1 VSPAAIPS
9 TPDLNGWWLAI
20 STSAADWSVWL
31 GRGRDAEPPFAAG
44 QQRLLPGTRGQPRD
58 LVGVIDDL
66 LQTQGLAPADLAA
79 LVLDSGPGSFT
90 GLRMGMATGRALAW
104 SLNLPVAAVPSLQA
118 MAAQALALGSSAP
131 LGCVLAARRGWWY
144 AGWYANAE
152 AVTAPPPWDAS
163 QLSDADL
170 GPALAVRA
178 VGAAWAGVGPLPEG
192 NPARTLAETWRTDA
206 TPQACWAAYIAR
218 KADRWGPAQLALP
231 EYLGVS
237 EAEAAAQT
245 VIAQEP
251 SEAVSQLAASLS
263 PSTPWAPD
271 R

>member
-1 VSPAAIPS
+1 
-9 TPDLNGWWLAI
+9 
-20 STSAADWSVWL
+20 
-31 GRGRDAEPPFAAG
+31 
-44 QQRLLPGTRGQPRD
+44 
-58 LVGVIDDL
+58 
-66 LQTQGLAPADLAA
+66 
-79 LVLDSGPGSFT
+79 
-90 GLRMGMATGRALAW
+90 
-104 SLNLPVAAVPSLQA
+104 
-118 MAAQALALGSSAP
+118 
-131 LGCVLAARRGWWY
+131 
-144 AGWYANAE
+144 
-152 AVTAPPPWDAS
+152 
-163 QLSDADL
+163 
-170 GPALAVRA
+170 
-178 VGAAWAGVGPLPEG
+178 
-192 NPARTLAETWRTDA
+192 LAETWRTDA

>member
-1 VSPAAIPS
+1 MSPAEAPL

-44 QQRLLPGTRGQPRD
+44 QQRILPGTRGQPRD

-66 LQTQGLAPADLAA
+66 LQAQGLTPADLAA

-104 SLNLPVAAVPSLQA
+104 SLNLPVAAVPSLHA
-118 MAAQALALGSSAP
+118 MAAQAYDLGASAP
-131 LGCVLAARRGWWY
+131 LGCVMAARRGWWY
-144 AGWYANAE
+144 ASWYADE
-152 AVTAPPPWDAS
+152 RAVTAPLPWDAV
-163 QLSDADL
+163 QLSDSDL
-170 GPALAVRA
+170 GPALAIRA
-178 VGAAWAGVGPLPEG
+178 AGAAWTGIGPLPEAS
-192 NPARTLAETWRTDA
+192 PARVLAESWRADV

-218 KADRWGPAQLALP
+218 KASRWGPAQLALP

-251 SEAVSQLAASLS
+251 SEAVSQLAGPPS
-263 PSTPWAPD
+263 PSSP
-271 R
+271 

>member
-1 VSPAAIPS
+1 MSPASLSP
-9 TPDLNGWWLAI
+9 PDLDGWWLAI

-44 QQRLLPGTRGQPRD
+44 QQRVLPGTRGQPRD

-66 LQTQGLAPADLAA
+66 LQAQGLKPADLAA

-104 SLNLPVAAVPSLQA
+104 SLNLPVAAVPSLHA
-118 MAAQALALGSSAP
+118 MAAQALDQGATAP
-131 LGCVLAARRGWWY
+131 LGCVMAARRGWWY
-144 AGWYANAE
+144 ASWYANAE
-152 AVTAPPPWDAS
+152 SLTALPPWDAA
-163 QLSDADL
+163 QVSDSDL
-170 GPALAVRA
+170 GPALAARA
-178 VGAAWAGVGPLPEG
+178 GATAWTGVGSLPEAS
-192 NPARTLAETWRTDA
+192 PARALAETWRPDA
-206 TPQACWAAYIAR
+206 APQACWAAYVAQ

-237 EAEAAAQT
+237 EAEAAAHT

-251 SEAVSQLAASLS
+251 SEAVSQLPA
-263 PSTPWAPD
+263 
-271 R
+271 

>member
-1 VSPAAIPS
+1 MSPAAAPL

-31 GRGRDAEPPFAAG
+31 GRGRDTEPPFAAG
-44 QQRLLPGTRGQPRD
+44 QQRILPGTRGQPRD

-66 LQTQGLAPADLAA
+66 LQSQGLRPADLAA

-104 SLNLPVAAVPSLQA
+104 SLNLPVAAVPSLHA
-118 MAAQALALGSSAP
+118 MTAQAFALGARGP

-144 AGWYANAE
+144 AGWYSDAD
-152 AVTAPPPWDAS
+152 AVTAPPPWDAV
-163 QLSDADL
+163 QLSDSDL
-170 GPALAVRA
+170 GPALSVRA
-178 VGAAWAGVGPLPEG
+178 AGAAWTGVGPLPEDSA
-192 NPARTLAETWRTDA
+192 ARVLAATWQPDG
-206 TPQACWAAYIAR
+206 TPQACWAAHVAQKTR
-218 KADRWGPAQLALP
+218 RWGPAQLALP

-251 SEAVSQLAASLS
+251 SEAVSQLAAH
-263 PSTPWAPD
+263 PSQATP
-271 R
+271 